1 MHANASD
8 CASCCLVQGGVYG
21 LFRITHIAPQT
32 GMMHFTLQVRA
43 WHAGCGGLDLYLALG
58 ASPQWGGGWRGR
70 PQMELHLFQN
80 VPVLRQAALHAIQL
94 PLDHWPATQ
103 GEANKPALPSAVS
116 GQAPTDGEYEA
127 FAAAQRAGPPWSAR
141 QVRQH
146 PCSLLVGIAAEW
158 VLCGLVQF
166 RGTCLYVLACA
177 LLAHCLLTA

>member
-1 MHANASD
+1 
-8 CASCCLVQGGVYG
+8 
-21 LFRITHIAPQT
+21 
-32 GMMHFTLQVRA
+32 
-43 WHAGCGGLDLYLALG
+43 
-58 ASPQWGGGWRGR
+58 
-70 PQMELHLFQN
+70 MELHLFQN
-80 VPVLRQAALHAIQL
+80 VPVLRKSAPHAIYL

-146 PCSLLVGIAAEW
+146 PCLLLVGIAAEW
-158 VLCGLVQF
+158 ILCGLVQI